1 MQLNTF
7 FCRHGVD
14 SNLRFGLINLAGFL
28 LVLLFFML
36 FSGHAVCMLAALGSA
51 VILILSAVRRVNG
64 KFTPL
69 QFIPALGLLLFSV
82 GLVYELP
89 ILTGVSVVMS
99 AISVVVIGLHPL
111 PNMGRRFD
119 AFGYSGPLVATR
131 PSRRRVEPT
140 LASAGEVSLDSFDGA
155 GHEQFEPAHS
165 AESSFEPKRS
175 HDAAMKA
182 DANLNGSLTEM
193 LAVIASGISKAMS
206 RLFALVKHYPKAAGI
221 TFAAAMAIL
230 IVLSM
235 FLPNSEKVEVTAEQD
250 APTESQTVVNNAIK
264 TAVMPDGFNVLL
276 EGDVLLLSWLG
287 ERGEPGLIWS
297 LATAKGDESCQNL
310 TFNND
315 AQYRPIEVRLTATTA
330 TVARFSPLDTRAIL
344 NDIAMRGSL
353 KLCGY
358 QFSLKGSQAALA
370 KEPAFRPYL

>member
-7 FCRHGVD
+7 FCRRGVD
-14 SNLRFGLINLAGFL
+14 SNLRFGLINLVGFL
-28 LVLLFFML
+28 SVWLFFVL
-36 FSGHAVCMLAALGSA
+36 FSGHSIGILVALGAA
-51 VILILSAVRRVNG
+51 VILILSALRRANG
-64 KFTPL
+64 QLVPL
-69 QFIPALGLLLFSV
+69 LLVPALGLLLFSI

-89 ILTGVSVVMS
+89 ILSGVSVVTS
-99 AISVVVIGLHPL
+99 VISVAVIALRPL
-111 PNMGRRFD
+111 PNAGRHFD

-131 PSRRRVEPT
+131 VSRRRVEPT
-140 LASAGEVSLDSFDGA
+140 LTPNGEVSLDSFDGA
-155 GHEQFEPAHS
+155 GHEPFEHAHS
-165 AESSFEPKRS
+165 AESSFESERS
-175 HDAAMKA
+175 HDVGMKD
-182 DANLNGSLTEM
+182 DANLNGSLTET
-193 LAVIASGISKAMS
+193 LAVIASGISKAVS
-206 RLFALVKHYPKAAGI
+206 HLLAVAKRYPKVVGS
-221 TFAAAMAIL
+221 TFAASMLVL
-230 IVLSM
+230 IAVSM
-235 FLPNSEKVEVTAEQD
+235 LWPAAEKEDVTAEQE
-250 APTESQTVVNNAIK
+250 APIEPQSEVNSDIK
-264 TAVMPDGFNVLL
+264 TVVMPDGFNVLL
-276 EGDVLLLSWLG
+276 EGDVLQLSWLG

-297 LATAKGDESCQNL
+297 LATAKGDKSCQNL

>member
-7 FCRHGVD
+7 FCRRGVD

-28 LVLLFFML
+28 LVLFFCVL
-36 FSGHAVCMLAALGSA
+36 FSGQPYSILVALLAA
-51 VILILSAVRRVNG
+51 VILLLSAVRRVNG

-82 GLVYELP
+82 GLVYQWP

-99 AISVVVIGLHPL
+99 AISVVVIGLRPL
-111 PNMGRRFD
+111 PSMGSRFD
-119 AFGYSGPLVATR
+119 AFGYSGPLMATR

-140 LASAGEVSLDSFDGA
+140 LVSDGEVSLEPFDGA

-165 AESSFEPKRS
+165 AESSFEPERS
-175 HDAAMKA
+175 HDAAM
-182 DANLNGSLTEM
+182 NLNGSLTET
-193 LAVIASGISKAMS
+193 LAVIASGMSKAVS
-206 RLFALVKHYPKAAGI
+206 PLIALAKRHPKVVGS
-221 TFAAAMAIL
+221 TFAASMLVL
-230 IVLSM
+230 IAVSM
-235 FLPNSEKVEVTAEQD
+235 LWPVAEKVGATAEHEVPIEPQSEGNSD
-250 APTESQTVVNNAIK
+250 IK
-264 TAVMPDGFNVLL
+264 TAEMPDGFNVLL
-276 EGDVLLLSWLG
+276 DGDVLQLSWLG

-297 LATAKGDESCQNL
+297 LATAKGDKSCQNL

-315 AQYRPIEVRLTATTA
+315 AKYRPIEVRLTATTA
-330 TVARFSPLDTRAIL
+330 TVARFSPLDTRAIV